1 MSQVKKRLIFILCVL
16 GFCLKGRA
24 IDRAPSVI
32 NSDKKFEN
40 YKNFYFPKQVEE
52 EKWTQEEMKK
62 IFPWELPV
70 DSSESK
76 VFSSFADKSLQYW
89 WNNSQIRNTAIG
101 RAADEMQ
108 EKMKADLILKENQ
121 VGENKIQHKLSFQVL
136 AAQAIARIEYSGFIK
151 AALRYHISNSTSECE
166 IVEKVDK
173 NKQLVIRQINTV
185 AESRAAV
192 LMSWDW

>member
-1 MSQVKKRLIFILCVL
+1 MIQKMKRLILIFCVL
-16 GFCLKGRA
+16 GASLKGRA
-24 IDRAPSVI
+24 VDRAPSVI
-32 NSDKKFEN
+32 NSDKKFEH

-52 EKWTQEEMKK
+52 EKWTHEEMKK

-89 WNNSQIRNTAIG
+89 WNNSQIRNTSIG

-108 EKMKADLILKENQ
+108 EKMKADLVLKEDQ
-121 VGENKIQHKLSFQVL
+121 AGENKIQHKLSFQIL
-136 AAQAIARIEYSGFIK
+136 AAQAIARIEYSGLIK
-151 AALRYHISNSTSECE
+151 AALRYHVTNSTSECE
-166 IVEKVDK
+166 IVEKIDK
-173 NKQLVIRQINTV
+173 NKQLVFRQINTV
-185 AESRAAV
+185 AESRAAL

>member
-1 MSQVKKRLIFILCVL
+1 MSQVKKRLIFILFVL

-62 IFPWELPV
+62 IFPWELPD

-108 EKMKADLILKENQ
+108 EKMKADLVLKENQ